1 MMHLLQLEEKIINI
15 LVKYVEHI
23 KMELVNILIMQE
35 QLFMKENGN

>member
-23 KMELVNILIMQE
+23 KMELVNIMIMQE
-35 QLFMKENGN
+35 QLFMKENGD